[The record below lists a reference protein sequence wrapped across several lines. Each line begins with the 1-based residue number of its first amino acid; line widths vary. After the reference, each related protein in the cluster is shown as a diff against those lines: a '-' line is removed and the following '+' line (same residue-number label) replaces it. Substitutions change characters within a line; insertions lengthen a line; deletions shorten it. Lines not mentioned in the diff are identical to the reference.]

1 MKKIVVFTGAGV
13 SADSGLATFR
23 DADGLW
29 AEYRIE
35 DVCTPE
41 ALARNR
47 ALVVEFYN
55 RRRREMLD
63 AGPNAGH
70 RAIAALEERFEVEV
84 ITQNV
89 DDLHERAG
97 STRVLHL
104 HGELT
109 CLRSER
115 DAELIVPLDGW
126 EQPLD
131 ARAPDGALLRP
142 HIVFFG
148 EAVPM
153 FDRAA
158 RIAAE
163 ADIMVVVGT
172 SLAVY
177 PAASLVRYVRPEIP
191 IFVVDPGR
199 PDTSWIRNPL
209 TFIHKRA
216 ADGVPELAA
225 MLQKTYV
232 QRCAAVRNERIV
244 LPLCPGKSVA
254 NMTLFT
260 FIEILG
266 TLAFAISGIRLASA
280 KRFDWFGAYVVG
292 FTTAI
297 GGGTVR
303 DLMLSLTPFWM
314 LDSTYLF
321 VTAGALLIVIVSG
334 PYLIRF
340 NNTFFIFDAI
350 GLGLFTVVG
359 IEKTLAAGFPL
370 WVGIIMG
377 TITGAA
383 GGVLRD
389 ILINEEPL
397 IFRKEI
403 YALACV
409 FGGVVFGLCQWAGLG
424 AGTTEVATALSV
436 IAARVVAVHFGLKLP
451 ILK

>member
-1 MKKIVVFTGAGV
+1 
-13 SADSGLATFR
+13 
-23 DADGLW
+23 
-29 AEYRIE
+29 
-35 DVCTPE
+35 
-41 ALARNR
+41 
-47 ALVVEFYN
+47 
-55 RRRREMLD
+55 
-63 AGPNAGH
+63 
-70 RAIAALEERFEVEV
+70 
-84 ITQNV
+84 
-89 DDLHERAG
+89 
-97 STRVLHL
+97 
-104 HGELT
+104 
-109 CLRSER
+109 
-115 DAELIVPLDGW
+115 
-126 EQPLD
+126 
-131 ARAPDGALLRP
+131 
-142 HIVFFG
+142 
-148 EAVPM
+148 
-153 FDRAA
+153 
-158 RIAAE
+158 
-163 ADIMVVVGT
+163 
-172 SLAVY
+172 
-177 PAASLVRYVRPEIP
+177 
-191 IFVVDPGR
+191 
-199 PDTSWIRNPL
+199 
-209 TFIHKRA
+209 
-216 ADGVPELAA
+216 
-225 MLQKTYV
+225 
-232 QRCAAVRNERIV
+232 
-244 LPLCPGKSVA
+244 
-254 NMTLFT
+254 MTLFT

-409 FGGVVFGLCQWAGLG
+409 FGAVSYTHLTLP
-424 AGTTEVATALSV
+424 T
-436 IAARVVAVHFGLKLP
+436 IA
-451 ILK
+451 

>member
-1 MKKIVVFTGAGV
+1 
-13 SADSGLATFR
+13 
-23 DADGLW
+23 
-29 AEYRIE
+29 
-35 DVCTPE
+35 
-41 ALARNR
+41 
-47 ALVVEFYN
+47 
-55 RRRREMLD
+55 
-63 AGPNAGH
+63 
-70 RAIAALEERFEVEV
+70 
-84 ITQNV
+84 
-89 DDLHERAG
+89 
-97 STRVLHL
+97 
-104 HGELT
+104 
-109 CLRSER
+109 
-115 DAELIVPLDGW
+115 
-126 EQPLD
+126 
-131 ARAPDGALLRP
+131 
-142 HIVFFG
+142 
-148 EAVPM
+148 
-153 FDRAA
+153 
-158 RIAAE
+158 
-163 ADIMVVVGT
+163 
-172 SLAVY
+172 
-177 PAASLVRYVRPEIP
+177 
-191 IFVVDPGR
+191 
-199 PDTSWIRNPL
+199 
-209 TFIHKRA
+209 
-216 ADGVPELAA
+216 
-225 MLQKTYV
+225 
-232 QRCAAVRNERIV
+232 
-244 LPLCPGKSVA
+244 
-254 NMTLFT
+254 MTLFT

-397 IFRKEI
+397 IFRKEL

-409 FGGVVFGLCQWAGLG
+409 FGGVVFGLCQWTGLG